1 MCHFE
6 GKSQRNQQQYPR
18 FWAETLSFNSM
29 CKEVHAKIR
38 VLKSVTGALQTSKLR
53 ALKIEGD
60 TDYIS
65 NSLNNGP
72 QNLYEQPT

>member
-1 MCHFE
+1 MH
-6 GKSQRNQQQYPR
+6 KVY
-18 FWAETLSFNSM
+18 
-29 CKEVHAKIR
+29 VKIR
-38 VLKSVTGALQTSKLR
+38 VPKSITRALQTSELR

-72 QNLYEQPT
+72 QNLYEQST

>member
-1 MCHFE
+1 
-6 GKSQRNQQQYPR
+6 
-18 FWAETLSFNSM
+18 M

-38 VLKSVTGALQTSKLR
+38 VLKSVTRALQTSKLR